1 MSEYVLD
8 TSAVLSVLRGERGSE
23 FVVKHGRGA
32 LISSANTAEVLSCT
46 DVRKASRDF
55 VEAAFGAMGLL
66 EIPFDRV
73 QAELL
78 AEISPQGLGF
88 VDRAC
93 LALAKSRGLIVLTG
107 DRALLKHDVGVEVR
121 LFRESQE
128 K

>member
-32 LISSANTAEVLSCT
+32 LISAVNIAEVLSCA

-55 VEAAFGAMGLL
+55 VEAAFGTMDLL

-78 AEISPQGLGF
+78 AEISPQGVGF
-88 VDRAC
+88 ADRAC

-121 LFRESQE
+121 MFREPQT

>member
-1 MSEYVLD
+1 MSEFVLD

-23 FVVKHGRGA
+23 FVVQHGRGA
-32 LISSANTAEVLSCT
+32 LISAVNTAEVFSCA
-46 DVRKASRDF
+46 DVRNASRDF
-55 VEAAFGAMGLL
+55 VEAAFGTMGLL

-78 AEISPQGLGF
+78 AEISPPGLGF

-107 DRALLKHDVGVEVR
+107 DRDLLQHDVGVEVR
-121 LFRESQE
+121 LFRESQT